1 MGERRPIARKKRGV
15 EEGIKPRGCKG
26 WKETKSKRDGNENK
40 MGQEEEKLTRI
51 LSIAVAP

>member
-26 WKETKSKRDGNENK
+26 WKETKSKREGGENK